1 LLLFR
6 CKFNREE
13 IVMKGIEGAIEF
25 ALHAHAGQVDKGG
38 APYITHPLRV
48 MAAVDGDDHV
58 KIAAVLHDVVE
69 DTKSTVG
76 DIEEKFGLRVAELV
90 LLLTRVKGESDDDY
104 YAGILSDP
112 EAIAI
117 KLADL
122 ADNMDVT
129 RLKVVGPAD
138 AERLEKYI
146 ARHALLSGR
155 K

>member
-1 LLLFR
+1 LG
-6 CKFNREE
+6 CKFNREG

-48 MAAVDGDDHV
+48 MAAVNGPEHV

-69 DTKSTVG
+69 DTDTTVG
-76 DIEEKFGLRVAELV
+76 DIDDHFGIRVAELV
-90 LLLTRVKGESDDDY
+90 LLLTRVKGESDDEY
-104 YAGILSDP
+104 YAEILTDP
-112 EAIAI
+112 EAVAI
-117 KLADL
+117 KIADL
-122 ADNMDVT
+122 EDNMDVT

-138 AERLEKYI
+138 ADRLEKYV

-155 K
+155 T

>member
-1 LLLFR
+1 M
-6 CKFNREE
+6 E
-13 IVMKGIEGAIEF
+13 GIEGAIEF

-48 MAAVDGDDHV
+48 MAAVAGDDHV

-69 DTKSTVG
+69 DTESTVG

-112 EAIAI
+112 EAVAI